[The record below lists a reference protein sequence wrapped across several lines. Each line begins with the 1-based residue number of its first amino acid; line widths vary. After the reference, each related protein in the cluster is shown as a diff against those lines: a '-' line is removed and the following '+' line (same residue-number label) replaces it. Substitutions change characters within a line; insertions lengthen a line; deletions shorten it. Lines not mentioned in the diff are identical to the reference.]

1 MESNDNQ
8 KTQVVTK
15 DLFFSLNAKQ
25 LSDLLSIGK
34 SPTESHKQVVDED
47 RQLETLLQYMLES
60 KITPEGKDGLTYTKI
75 LPDCKA
81 VISSVAGEMH
91 VDILL
96 DASTSVEVLNVI
108 KDYFKTIASMHIHE
122 NEYAV
127 ATVMYYCSIASAAVY
142 HKQSI
147 SSLSDADLSDAFMQ
161 FNKKSWICR
170 EVKRLFSKAIS
181 VCNEGLN
188 RAK

>member
-1 MESNDNQ
+1 
-8 KTQVVTK
+8 
-15 DLFFSLNAKQ
+15 
-25 LSDLLSIGK
+25 
-34 SPTESHKQVVDED
+34 
-47 RQLETLLQYMLES
+47 
-60 KITPEGKDGLTYTKI
+60 
-75 LPDCKA
+75 
-81 VISSVAGEMH
+81 
-91 VDILL
+91 
-96 DASTSVEVLNVI
+96 
-108 KDYFKTIASMHIHE
+108 MHIHE

-147 SSLSDADLSDAFMQ
+147 SSLSDADLSDAFVQ